1 LYKQCVKA
9 ERIAKL
15 IKHIIVG
22 EMAIDKGRSANTAVY
37 IIMWEEIAPS
47 SIINKYKKRGHLKL
61 GITTRF
67 EVTAK

>member
-1 LYKQCVKA
+1 
-9 ERIAKL
+9 
-15 IKHIIVG
+15 
-22 EMAIDKGRSANTAVY
+22 MAIDKGRSANTAVY